1 MRIMVKERTADAS
14 LYTKYKRQA
23 VNAKLTLSD
32 GDSQTPA
39 TSRVSITSQSPYGS
53 VIPIS
58 FQFRFGG
65 RSGNEYVTLDNVLL
79 SIVSGSTRN
88 LILNFNLSRAL
99 GLPVGVGLYRNTSAS
114 TTGGT
119 LIASSTVPPT
129 FTASNLYPYYHYYT
143 KATLNSEYVSN
154 VVNTNNTRIETVVGN
169 YGNNIAGLAGDGG
182 SATAA
187 SVRLSNPRGMAMSP
201 VRDILFIA
209 DNGNTRIRA
218 VNFTSSAVT
227 VCGVTIGPGNIESI
241 VGTGAAGPIQQSPP
255 DVDVDTDETLY
266 IYETDS
272 RISRIDGVTG
282 VRTVI
287 AGTGTAGHSGDG
299 GLATAAQVN
308 GGQRIIV
315 AKTRR
320 FVCFSQ
326 FPAASPRIRCINIG
340 ATNLIICGKTILPGR
355 IDTIIG
361 TGVDGLD
368 GDDGAS
374 TSARMSNPRGLC
386 ISPDENVIYI
396 ADTNTIRAVNTSS
409 SPVTVF
415 GRTIASGNIDTIF
428 NNSTRAI
435 QPVGPTYLGTTWG
448 VDLDNLGNMYLSNI
462 ESRTFVRVERDTNIG
477 QIISGVTDQQA
488 PASPAQ
494 PNGGLAT
501 AGLYEGPSGVAFD
514 SRNNIYVLDR
524 GTSRFN
530 GVRRIY

>member
-1 MRIMVKERTADAS
+1 MIMVKEKGPADAS
-14 LYTKYKRQA
+14 LYTKFTRQT
-23 VNAKLTLSD
+23 VNSKLTL
-32 GDSQTPA
+32 GDNDIRAPPA
-39 TSRVSITSQSPYGS
+39 SRVSIVSQSPYG
-53 VIPIS
+53 VNMPVS
-58 FQFRFGG
+58 FHFRFGG
-65 RSGNEYVTLDNVLL
+65 QSADRYVTLSDVLL
-79 SIVSGSTRN
+79 SIVSGTTRN
-88 LILNFNLSRAL
+88 LILNFNLSRP
-99 GLPVGVGLYRNTSAS
+99 GQLPVGVDLYRNTSAS

-143 KATLNSEYVSN
+143 KATLNSQYTSN
-154 VVNTNNTRIETVVGN
+154 VVNTNNPRIETVVGN
-169 YGNNIAGLAGDGG
+169 YGNNIAGFGGDGG

-187 SVRLSNPRGMAMSP
+187 SVRLSNPRGIAMSP

-209 DNGNTRIRA
+209 DNGNSRIRA

-227 VCGVTIGPGNIESI
+227 VCNVTIGPGNIESI
-241 VGTGAAGPIQQSPP
+241 VGTGAAGPIQQSTP

-266 IYETDS
+266 IYETDA

-299 GLATAAQVN
+299 GLATAAQVT

-315 AKTRR
+315 AKSRR
-320 FVCFSQ
+320 FVCISQ
-326 FPAASPRIRCINIG
+326 FANSTPRIRCINIG
-340 ATNLIICGKTILPGR
+340 STNLSICGKIILPGC

-361 TGVDGLD
+361 TGVPGMD
-368 GDDGAS
+368 GDGGAS
-374 TSARMSNPRGLC
+374 TSAKMTNPRGLC

-396 ADTNTIRAVNTSS
+396 ADSDTIRGVNVSS
-409 SPVTVF
+409 SSVTVF

-428 NNSTRAI
+428 NNSNATI
-435 QPVGPTYLGTTWG
+435 KPDGPLYLGTTWG
-448 VDLDNLGNMYLSNI
+448 VDIDNLGNMYLSNVI
-462 ESRTFVRVERDTNIG
+462 SGTFVRVERDTNTG
-477 QIISGVTDQQA
+477 QIISGVTNQAA
-488 PASPAQ
+488 PASPPQ
-494 PNGGLAT
+494 PNGVLAT
-501 AGLYEGPSGVAFD
+501 AGLYDNPGGVAFD